1 MERNFRT
8 LLACYAE
15 DAAHSV
21 SLTGDLE
28 SLSSPGNREGVV
40 SHAVVGLSCLR
51 PSIVR
56 AGAHN
61 ARPMCGRD
69 QTCPISNYI
78 SGGLRLSAASGSLS
92 HGVAGA
98 AETSHGAAPT
108 ISRGTLLLTLQAL
121 EDFWES
127 SSSMG
132 SENKS
137 CVHSRSSRHLSIKG
151 LSLREAEG
159 VEELCEAFV
168 HQVVRHE
175 RGVRGEIH
183 QSREEVTVLFPQLGA
198 DGSCSHSIH
207 AARH

>member
-1 MERNFRT
+1 MLAHRCLSVGHHCRQQERFCRFPQAFRII
-8 LLACYAE
+8 LGCKAE
-15 DAAHSV
+15 DAAHRAP
-21 SLTGDLE
+21 LTGDLE
-28 SLSSPGNREGVV
+28 SVSSPGNRGVV

-108 ISRGTLLLTLQAL
+108 ISPGYA
-121 EDFWES
+121 S
-127 SSSMG
+127 SG
-132 SENKS
+132 
-137 CVHSRSSRHLSIKG
+137 RLS
-151 LSLREAEG
+151 G
-159 VEELCEAFV
+159 VVEF
-168 HQVVRHE
+168 H
-175 RGVRGEIH
+175 GVRKQELR
-183 QSREEVTVLFPQLGA
+183 S
-198 DGSCSHSIH
+198 
-207 AARH
+207 